1 MSRGGAGDED
11 EAAAGD
17 SVVLGADALE
27 IPGLLP
33 GTGLLPAA
41 PERDFGD
48 GQAYEGLGGSG
59 AKNSSR
65 CTGLASR
72 RRQDRAVEWSGNA
85 WLVV

>member
-1 MSRGGAGDED
+1 LVRANDASVDSEGYGHLALSRGAGDED

-27 IPGLLP
+27 LPGLLP

-59 AKNSSR
+59 R
-65 CTGLASR
+65 
-72 RRQDRAVEWSGNA
+72 
-85 WLVV
+85 